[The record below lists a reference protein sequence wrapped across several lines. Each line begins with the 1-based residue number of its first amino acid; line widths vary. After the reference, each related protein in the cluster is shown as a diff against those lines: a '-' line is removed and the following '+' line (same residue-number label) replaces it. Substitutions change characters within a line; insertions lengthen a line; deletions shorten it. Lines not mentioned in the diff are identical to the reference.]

1 MMKISGGNLFGL
13 IKRFFKRV
21 NAPYRL
27 TVVNKETMEEA
38 LIIHLTKKSLYIFL
52 STILVILFILLTSL
66 ILFTPL
72 RYYIPGG
79 NINSVS
85 RKQLIQLKKLSDS
98 LEKINRVRE
107 TYILNLMEVANG
119 NVSQL
124 RDTVNLSEKEI
135 VAALHNNLNKIDHA
149 ERYNYMKSLG
159 KSTDSLIHNGVKDTI
174 QKRTRF
180 NKKN

>member
-38 LIIHLTKKSLYIFL
+38 LIVHLTKKSLYIFL
-52 STILVILFILLTSL
+52 STILVILFLLLTSL

-79 NINSVS
+79 NVNSVS
-85 RKQLIQLKKLSDS
+85 RKELIKLKKLSDS
-98 LEKINRVRE
+98 LVEINTVRE
-107 TYILNLMEVANG
+107 KYILNLLEVTNG
-119 NVSQL
+119 NVSAL
-124 RDTVNLSEKEI
+124 RDTNLLSDKEI
-135 VAALHNNLNKIDHA
+135 LAASNNNLKKIDHA
-149 ERYNYMKSLG
+149 GRYDYMKSSG
-159 KSTDSLIHNGVKDTI
+159 KGTDSLIHNGVKDTI
-174 QKRTRF
+174 QKKTRI
-180 NKKN
+180 K